1 MSFGYRYPMGKRVT
15 DCVWCDSDI
24 FESEDWREDESGA
37 YHNECAFEQMEKSQ
51 AEAGIPPHSYRVNV
65 AYENEAYD
73 RSNYK
78 NTDYMEEVLDAD
90 G

>member
-1 MSFGYRYPMGKRVT
+1 MGGGAVMFHECDDCTLTIDTDDTDMYVYDEAGIHCIECHEGYTAK
-15 DCVWCDSDI
+15 
-24 FESEDWREDESGA
+24 A
-37 YHNECAFEQMEKSQ
+37 Q

-78 NTDYMEEVLDAD
+78 RTDYMEEVLDVD
-90 G
+90 

>member
-1 MSFGYRYPMGKRVT
+1 MDLQLDDVT
-15 DCVWCDSDI
+15 DAFCDDCGVNV
-24 FESEDWREDESGA
+24 FDDDDWREDEAGLHCQSCHEA
-37 YHNECAFEQMEKSQ
+37 YTAKAQ

-78 NTDYMEEVLDAD
+78 RTDYMEEVLDVD
-90 G
+90 